1 MSNLKRKGAPGDQPP
16 PKSARSSKE
25 SRPSKS
31 DSPAAKKPAA
41 KVGKQSSKT
50 ADTSNARVQAPAIVS
65 LLKDDQPIFPRG
77 GGSVLTPLE
86 QRQIQLEAKADA
98 RREDEFETTSSKT
111 QKKPSQQKK
120 GKTSTTKGDKKG
132 KEKNDAED
140 SVKVESLS
148 FKVKTAPQDIISTLF
163 FDTANLAAQKL
174 VKGSLVL
181 GQVTK
186 INKLDLEVA
195 LPNNLTGHVTIVAVS
210 EQLTNR
216 LQEDAAQQDDDDDD
230 DGEQDDNND
239 GTDVD
244 LKTMFSIGQYLR
256 AYVVST
262 MDESVVGRH
271 RRKIEL
277 SLRPSETNSGLTKD
291 DVVAN
296 TTVMA
301 SVVSVE
307 DRGCVMDV
315 GIPDLRAFLPNAE
328 IDPAVDQASLQE
340 GAVFLCHVTSKGSN
354 GNVAQ
359 LSLLQKK
366 LGNVNNVPKDAT
378 TINTFLPGTTVSVI
392 VTHTDRRGLAGKVLG
407 HLDVT
412 ADLVHSGVGPD
423 NTDLE
428 SSYKVGSKIKARVI
442 CNFPAAREPKLGISL
457 LSHITSLSRKHPA
470 KESKKLPTEV
480 LPISSLVEKCTI
492 KHVESEI
499 GLFVDVGIAGL
510 AGFVHISRVKDGKV
524 DALYDASGP
533 YQVDTVHK
541 GRVIGY
547 SEVDG
552 VFHLSFEKSILEQQY
567 IRLEDVP
574 IGAVVTCDIEK
585 LVIKEEGVSGLI
597 LKIDEGITGFVTE
610 RHFSDVKL
618 QHPEKKFREGMK
630 VKARVL
636 SSDPSKK
643 QMRLTLKKTL
653 VNSDAPLIKTYE
665 DAIVGMQ
672 TPGTII
678 KLQSNGAHVQ
688 FYGSLKGFLPISEM
702 SEAYIRDP
710 AEHFRIGQVV
720 SLHVLEIDPEQRR
733 LIVSCKDPGA
743 FGLKKQTALKNLTVG
758 DLVTAKV
765 TQKTED
771 QVFVELAD
779 SQLKAILPTGHL
791 TDQSVSKNQF
801 AWKRIYAGQTLSDLV
816 VIDKNEQKRAI
827 ILTQKPSFVK
837 AAKEGKLL
845 RVFEDAKEGAIVPGF
860 VRNITQTAVFIEFAG
875 RLNALLPKYRLA
887 SDIQTEPD
895 FGMHKYKSI
904 EVKVISVVNDLRRI
918 MVAPSASGASD
929 GDAPT
934 KPSKEKSA
942 APADGLA
949 SGTVVSA
956 KITSIKDTQL
966 NVQLVNSQVQGR
978 VDVSQIFDKWEDIK
992 NPKNP
997 LESFRKKQEI
1007 RVKIIG
1013 VHNAKDYRF
1022 LPFSHRSTHSV
1033 LELTAKPSDVKQNQ
1047 KQDDDVDD
1055 SSTTPLSFE
1064 SLKVGDSHIAYVNN
1078 ITPQYVWVS
1087 LSPNVRGRV
1096 SVMEASDDLS
1106 LLNDLETNFPVGSAL
1121 KVRVTSLDAEKSR
1134 LELSAR
1140 SLAEPVGVDWTSLK
1154 PNMVLP
1160 GKITKVN
1167 ERQVMV
1173 KLSEIVSGPVHLPD
1187 MTDDYDDINTLGF
1200 QKNQIVR
1207 VAIVEVDVSNKRLRL
1222 SMRPSRIMSS
1232 TLPVVDKEI
1241 TSFSQISGGDVI
1253 RGFVKNVS
1261 DKGLFVLLGG
1271 HIAAMVKISNLSDR
1285 FLKDWKDQFQ
1295 VDQLVKGRVLS
1306 VDPAL
1311 KQIELS
1317 LKSSAVDENFVAPI
1331 TYSDIKEG
1339 QIVTGKVRKVEEFGA
1354 FIVVDNSSNVS
1365 GLCHRSQMADQA
1377 VKDATKLYKEGDA
1390 VKAFVLEV
1398 KAAERKISFGLKP
1411 SLFEEDTAM
1420 DSDSDDAGAALN
1432 SDGDEEEDDEE
1443 EEDGDESLDEEQRAL
1458 LEKLL
1463 ANGSGSDDDDDE
1475 EEDGDGDNDDVDEDG
1490 DEEMKDAPAKKASG
1504 LSLGKKSAW
1513 SADPFDEAG
1522 PDSEDKEADQN
1533 QGDKKKEKMKKKK
1546 GRNAE
1551 IEVDRTAQ
1559 LDAHG
1564 PQTSSDYERLLL
1576 GQPDSSELWIAYMAF
1591 QMQVS
1596 ELPKA
1601 REIAERAIKSINIRE
1616 ETEKLNVW
1624 VAYLNLEV
1632 AYGTKQT
1639 VEEVFKRACQYND
1652 EQEVYERLASIY
1664 IQSEKLKLADELF
1677 ESMLKKFG
1685 AKVPNVW
1692 TNYAHFLFVTMGQP
1706 PRARAL
1712 LPRAMQ
1718 QLDKHHHQGIVSRFA
1733 ALEFRSSNGEPER
1746 GRTMFEGLLA
1756 AYPKK
1761 GDLWSQLLDLE
1772 MGVAGADADA
1782 TAVRDVFE
1790 RRTRVKGLKPQQAE
1804 KWFRRWSAWEEKL
1817 DPKGKDR
1824 VMAKAQDWA
1833 ALFKAKKQAEA
1844 EAAAQED
1851 DEMEE

>member
-1 MSNLKRKGAPGDQPP
+1 MSHLKRKAAPGDQPP

-25 SRPSKS
+25 SRPSKP
-31 DSPAAKKPAA
+31 DSPPAKRPAKA
-41 KVGKQSSKT
+41 GKQSSKA
-50 ADTSNARVQAPAIVS
+50 ADAGSARLQAPVVS

-98 RREDEFETTSSKT
+98 RREEEFETTRGKT
-111 QKKPSQQKK
+111 QKKPPQQKK
-120 GKTSTTKGDKKG
+120 NKTATKGDRKGSEKKDG
-132 KEKNDAED
+132 ED
-140 SVKVESLS
+140 SVKVDSLS
-148 FKVKTAPQDIISTLF
+148 FK
-163 FDTANLAAQKL
+163 KL

-181 GQVTK
+181 GQITK
-186 INKLDLEVA
+186 INNLDLEVA

-210 EQLTNR
+210 EQLTSR
-216 LQEDAAQQDDDDDD
+216 LEQDAAQQDDDNDDD
-230 DGEQDDNND
+230 DADDQQDGPETNL
-239 GTDVD
+239 D
-244 LKTMFSIGQYLR
+244 LQTMFSVGQYVR

-262 MDESVVGRH
+262 MDESVIGKH

-277 SLRPSETNSGLTKD
+277 SLRPSETNSGLGKD
-291 DVVAN
+291 DVVPN

-301 SVVSVE
+301 SVISVE

-328 IDPAVDQASLQE
+328 IDPAVNQASLQE
-340 GAVFLCHVTSKGSN
+340 GAVFLCHVTGKGSN

-412 ADLVHSGVGPD
+412 ADLVHSGVGPN
-423 NTDLE
+423 NTDLG

-457 LSHITSLSRKHPA
+457 LSHITSLSRKHTA
-470 KESKKLPTEV
+470 NESKRLPTQV
-480 LPISSLVEKCTI
+480 LPISSFVEKCTV

-510 AGFVHISRVKDGKV
+510 SGFVHISRVKDGKV

-533 YQVDTVHK
+533 YQVGSVHK

-574 IGAVVTCDIEK
+574 IGAVITCDIEK
-585 LVIKEEGVSGLI
+585 LVIKEEGLSSLI
-597 LKIDEGITGFVTE
+597 LKIAQGITGLVAE

-636 SSDPSKK
+636 SSDLSRRR
-643 QMRLTLKKTL
+643 MRLTLKKTL
-653 VNSDAPLIKTYE
+653 VNSDAPVIKTYQ

-672 TPGTII
+672 APGTII
-678 KLQSNGAHVQ
+678 KLQANGALVQ
-688 FYGSLKGFLPISEM
+688 FYGSVAGFLPISEM

-720 SLHVLEIDPEQRR
+720 SLHVLDVDPEQRR

-743 FGLKKQTALKNLTVG
+743 FGLDKQTALKNLTVG

-816 VIDKNEQKRAI
+816 VLDKNEQRRAI
-827 ILTQKPSFVK
+827 ILTQKPSFVA

-845 RVFEDAKEGAIVPGF
+845 EAFEDAKEGAIVPGF
-860 VRNITQTAVFIEFAG
+860 VRNITQTAVFVEFAG
-875 RLNALLPKYRLA
+875 RLNALLPKYRLP
-887 SDIQTEPD
+887 SDIQSEPD

-904 EVKVISVVNDLRRI
+904 EVKVISVINDLRRI
-918 MVAPSASGASD
+918 MVAPAAAASGASD
-929 GDAPT
+929 GGAPT
-934 KPSKEKSA
+934 KQPTPKEKSA
-942 APADGLA
+942 VPDDGLV
-949 SGTVVSA
+949 SGAVALA

-978 VDVSQIFDKWEDIK
+978 VDVSQIFDKWEDIT
-992 NPKNP
+992 NPKEP
-997 LESFRKKQEI
+997 LEQFRKKQEI
-1007 RVKIIG
+1007 KVKIIG
-1013 VHNAKDYRF
+1013 VHNAKDHRF

-1033 LELTAKPSDVKQNQ
+1033 LELTAKPSDVKGG
-1047 KQDDDVDD
+1047 QDDP
-1055 SSTTPLSFE
+1055 STPLSFE

-1078 ITPQYVWVS
+1078 VTSEYLWVN

-1096 SVMEASDDLS
+1096 SLMEASDDLS
-1106 LLNDLETNFPVGSAL
+1106 LVNDLEANFPVGSAVR
-1121 KVRVTSLDAEKSR
+1121 VRVTSVDAEKQH
-1134 LELSAR
+1134 LDLSAR
-1140 SLAEPVGVDWTSLK
+1140 SSAGSKGVDWTSLK

-1160 GKITKVN
+1160 GKITRVN

-1173 KLSEIVSGPVHLPD
+1173 QLSEIVSGPVHLPD
-1187 MTDDYDDINTLGF
+1187 MADNYDDIDTLSYR
-1200 QKNQIVR
+1200 KNQIVR
-1207 VAIVEVDVSNKRLRL
+1207 VAIVEVDVPNKRLRL
-1222 SMRPSRIMSS
+1222 SMRPSRTMSS
-1232 TLPVVDKEI
+1232 TLPVADKEI
-1241 TSFSQISGGDVI
+1241 TSFSQITGGDVI

-1271 HIAAMVKISNLSDR
+1271 HIAAMVKIANLSDR

-1295 VDQLVKGRVLS
+1295 TDQLVKGRVLS

-1311 KQIELS
+1311 KHIELS
-1317 LKSSAVDENFVAPI
+1317 LKSSAVDDKFVPPI

-1354 FIVVDNSSNVS
+1354 FIVVDNSTNVS

-1390 VKAFVLEV
+1390 VKAFVLDV

-1411 SLFEEDTAM
+1411 SLFEADTAM
-1420 DSDSDDAGAALN
+1420 DSDDSDDGGAALD
-1432 SDGDEEEDDEE
+1432 SDGSEEDDD
-1443 EEDGDESLDEEQRAL
+1443 EDGDEDLDEEQRAL

-1463 ANGSGSDDDDDE
+1463 ANESGDDDGSEDDDDDDE
-1475 EEDGDGDNDDVDEDG
+1475 DDEDDEDE
-1490 DEEMKDAPAKKASG
+1490 DEEMEDAPAKKSNG

-1513 SADPFDEAG
+1513 SANPFEEAE
-1522 PDSEDKEADQN
+1522 PDSEDKEAAQN
-1533 QGDKKKEKMKKKK
+1533 QGDKKKKEKAKKK
-1546 GRNAE
+1546 GRKAE

-1652 EQEVYERLASIY
+1652 EQEVHERLASIY

-1692 TNYAHFLFVTMGQP
+1692 INYAHFLFVTMGQP

-1718 QLDKHHHQGIVSRFA
+1718 QLDKHHHQSIVSRFA
-1733 ALEFRSSNGEPER
+1733 ALEFRSPNGEPER

-1761 GDLWSQLLDLE
+1761 GDVWNQLVDLE
-1772 MGVAGADADA
+1772 MGVAGSGAEADV

-1817 DPKGKDR
+1817 DPKGKKR
-1824 VMAKAQDWA
+1824 VMARAQDWA
-1833 ALFKAKKQAEA
+1833 AQFRAKKQAEA
-1844 EAAAQED
+1844 EAAQED
-1851 DEMEE
+1851 EEMEE